1 MEKIYVKLKDT
12 SGSYFIF
19 SQGISV
25 NRNQIVEVEKDET
38 VTAALL
44 NGVLVESTKSEN
56 DKFSKERNDYFAKQ
70 EKEDKKLATA
80 KKKSDTDEDGEAK
93 ITDEFNEDKAKELL
107 KSAIEKSK
115 VKLDKDIYSF
125 GKLNLG
131 TEKEAIELLLNDEKV
146 RGDIQKSVA

>member
-80 KKKSDTDEDGEAK
+80 KKKSDTDEDGEAE

>member
-38 VTAALL
+38 VAAALL